1 VERRASARASL
12 VADSHSVASSGPGEV
27 TDERRVTLD
36 LTQLNPD
43 QRDAV
48 EYSGGPLLIVAG
60 AGSGKTR
67 VLTHRVA
74 QLIANGVHPMNILAI
89 TFTNKAAGEMRSR
102 VKSLVGDVA
111 DRMWVSTFHSACVR
125 ILRMTAD
132 KIGYNKNFTIYDSS
146 DSLRLVGQIIRDLNL
161 DPKRFPAKGAQARIS
176 LWKNELVEPA
186 GATDTA
192 FGPYDTKY
200 AEIYTEYQ
208 HRLRRA
214 EAMDFDDLLVNV
226 VLLFRRNPE
235 TLAAFQD
242 RFKHVL
248 VDEYQDTNLAQNEI
262 VLLLGRLHH
271 NVCVVGDTDQSI
283 YAFRGAD
290 YRNILQ
296 FERAFPDVYTVVLAQ
311 NYRSTQVILD
321 AANAVI
327 SNNVERKPKELWTDV
342 GSGDKIVRYYA
353 EDEDEEARF
362 VVSELQRLHRHEA
375 VNWREIAVFYRT
387 NAQSRVIEEFLIDA
401 DIPYRVIGGTKFY
414 DRKEVKDAVAYLRCV
429 LNPADEVSIR
439 RVINVPRRGVGD
451 TSVDKVAAL
460 AAQQSIGLSVALRR
474 AAQAGVGG
482 AALRGINEF
491 ISLIDSL
498 ETEVEHGPAHLLR
511 ELLER
516 SGYLAE
522 LRNEDTHEA
531 EGRIE
536 NLEELIGAAEEFP
549 DANDF
554 LEKVSL
560 VSDTDEIAGDDKV
573 MMMTL
578 HSAKGLEFPT
588 VFIIGMEEGVF
599 PHNRSL
605 LEPAALE
612 EERRLAYVG
621 ITRAER
627 RLFVSHAWS
636 RSLHGS
642 RQYNPPSRF
651 LDEIPLELLDR
662 RGSVDTGADEGRGH
676 LRERSDW
683 ARTPVPDFRGGSSRG
698 TARGSRSVT
707 SAASD
712 ALRPAAREPRTE
724 HAFAIGDDVVHP
736 VFGEGVI
743 INIEGAGEKA
753 EAEVRFVERGTKR
766 LALAWAPLTKR

>member
-1 VERRASARASL
+1 M
-12 VADSHSVASSGPGEV
+12 

-48 EYSGGPLLIVAG
+48 EYLGGPLLIVAG

-74 QLIANGVHPMNILAI
+74 HLIASGVHPMNILAI
-89 TFTNKAAGEMRSR
+89 TFTNKAADEMRAR
-102 VKSLVGDVA
+102 VRSLVGDVA
-111 DRMWVSTFHSACVR
+111 DRMWVSTFHAACVR

-132 KIGYNKNFTIYDSS
+132 KIGYNKNFTIYDSA

-176 LWKNELVEPA
+176 LWKNELVDA
-186 GATDTA
+186 GGANDTA
-192 FGPYDTKY
+192 FGPFDKKY
-200 AEIYTEYQ
+200 AEIYSEYQ
-208 HRLRRA
+208 HRLHRA
-214 EAMDFDDLLVNV
+214 GAMDFDDLLVNV
-226 VLLFRRNPE
+226 VMLLRRNPDV
-235 TLAAFQD
+235 LAAFQD

-262 VLLLGRLHH
+262 VLLLGREHH

-327 SNNVERKPKELWTDV
+327 SNNVERKPKELWTEV

-362 VVSELQRLHRHEA
+362 VVSELKRLHRHEA
-375 VNWREIAVFYRT
+375 VNWREMAVFYRT

-414 DRKEVKDAVAYLRCV
+414 DRKEVKDAIAYLRCV
-429 LNPADEVSIR
+429 ANPADEISIR

-451 TSVDKVAAL
+451 TSLDKVASL
-460 AAQQSIGLSVALRR
+460 AAEQSLGLSVALRR

-482 AALRGINEF
+482 AALRGINDF
-491 ISLIDSL
+491 ITLIDSL
-498 ETEVEHGPAHLLR
+498 VSEVEQGPAHLLR

-522 LRNEDTHEA
+522 LRNEDTIESQ
-531 EGRIE
+531 GRVE

-549 DANDF
+549 DTNDF

-560 VSDTDEIAGDDKV
+560 VSDTDDIAGDDKV

-599 PHNRSL
+599 PHSRSL
-605 LEPAALE
+605 LESAALE

-627 RLFVSHAWS
+627 RLYVSHAWS

-651 LDEIPLELLDR
+651 LDEIPLDLLDR

-676 LRERSDW
+676 LRERTDW
-683 ARTPVPDFRGGSSRG
+683 SRAPVPDFRSSSSRSSSRG
-698 TARGSRSVT
+698 SSRSVT

-712 ALRPAAREPRTE
+712 ALRPPAREPRTE
-724 HAFAIGDDVVHP
+724 HAFSIGDDVVHP

-743 INIEGAGEKA
+743 INLEGSGEKA
-753 EAEVRFVERGTKR
+753 EAEVRFVDRGTKR

>member
-1 VERRASARASL
+1 
-12 VADSHSVASSGPGEV
+12 
-27 TDERRVTLD
+27 
-36 LTQLNPD
+36 
-43 QRDAV
+43 
-48 EYSGGPLLIVAG
+48 
-60 AGSGKTR
+60 
-67 VLTHRVA
+67 
-74 QLIANGVHPMNILAI
+74 M
-89 TFTNKAAGEMRSR
+89 
-102 VKSLVGDVA
+102 
-111 DRMWVSTFHSACVR
+111 
-125 ILRMTAD
+125 
-132 KIGYNKNFTIYDSS
+132 
-146 DSLRLVGQIIRDLNL
+146 
-161 DPKRFPAKGAQARIS
+161 
-176 LWKNELVEPA
+176 
-186 GATDTA
+186 
-192 FGPYDTKY
+192 
-200 AEIYTEYQ
+200 
-208 HRLRRA
+208 
-214 EAMDFDDLLVNV
+214 
-226 VLLFRRNPE
+226 
-235 TLAAFQD
+235 
-242 RFKHVL
+242 
-248 VDEYQDTNLAQNEI
+248 
-262 VLLLGRLHH
+262 
-271 NVCVVGDTDQSI
+271 
-283 YAFRGAD
+283 
-290 YRNILQ
+290 
-296 FERAFPDVYTVVLAQ
+296 VLAQ

-451 TSVDKVAAL
+451 TSLDKVAAL
-460 AAQQSIGLSVALRR
+460 ATEQSIGLSMALRR
-474 AAQAGVGG
+474 AAHAGVGG
-482 AALRGINEF
+482 AALRGINDF

-498 ETEVEHGPAHLLR
+498 EAETEHGPAHLLR

-531 EGRIE
+531 AGRIE

-636 RSLHGS
+636 RNLHGS

-683 ARTPVPDFRGGSSRG
+683 SRTPVPDFRGGSSR
-698 TARGSRSVT
+698 ASSRGSRSVT

-724 HAFAIGDDVVHP
+724 HAFSIGDDVVHP

-743 INIEGAGEKA
+743 INIEGTGEKA

>member
-1 VERRASARASL
+1 M
-12 VADSHSVASSGPGEV
+12 
-27 TDERRVTLD
+27 TDDRRVTLD

-48 EYSGGPLLIVAG
+48 EYVGGPLLIVAG

-74 QLIANGVHPMNILAI
+74 HLIASGVHPMNILAI
-89 TFTNKAAGEMRSR
+89 TFTNKAADEMRAR
-102 VKSLVGDVA
+102 VKSLVGEVA
-111 DRMWVSTFHSACVR
+111 DRMWVSTFHAACVR

-132 KIGYNKNFTIYDSS
+132 KIGYTKNFTIYDSS
-146 DSLRLVGQIIRDLNL
+146 DSQRLIGQIIRDLNL

-176 LWKNELVEPA
+176 LWKNELVDA
-186 GATDTA
+186 GGANDTA
-192 FGPYDTKY
+192 FGPFDKKY
-200 AEIYTEYQ
+200 AEIYSEYQ
-208 HRLRRA
+208 HRLHRA
-214 EAMDFDDLLVNV
+214 GAMDFDDLLVNV
-226 VLLFRRNPE
+226 VMLFRRNPDA
-235 TLAAFQD
+235 LAAFQD

-262 VLLLGRLHH
+262 VLLLGREHH

-327 SNNVERKPKELWTDV
+327 SNNVERKPKELWTEV

-362 VVSELQRLHRHEA
+362 VIAELKRLHRHEA
-375 VNWREIAVFYRT
+375 VNWRETAVFYRT

-414 DRKEVKDAVAYLRCV
+414 DRKEVKDAIAYLRCV
-429 LNPADEVSIR
+429 ANPADEISIR

-451 TSVDKVAAL
+451 TSLDKVAAL
-460 AAQQSIGLSVALRR
+460 AAQQSLGLSVALRR

-482 AALRGINEF
+482 AALRGINDF
-491 ISLIDSL
+491 ITLIDSL
-498 ETEVEHGPAHLLR
+498 AGEVEQGPAHLLR

-522 LRNEDTHEA
+522 LRNEDTIESQ
-531 EGRIE
+531 GRVE

-549 DANDF
+549 DTNDF

-560 VSDTDEIAGDDKV
+560 VSDTDDIAGDDKV

-578 HSAKGLEFPT
+578 HSAKGLEFPN

-599 PHNRSL
+599 PHSRSL
-605 LEPAALE
+605 LESAALE

-627 RLFVSHAWS
+627 RLYVSHAWS

-651 LDEIPLELLDR
+651 LDEIPLDLLDR

-676 LRERSDW
+676 LRERTDW
-683 ARTPVPDFRGGSSRG
+683 SRTPVPDFRGGSSRG
-698 TARGSRSVT
+698 TSRGGSRSVT

-712 ALRPAAREPRTE
+712 ALRPPAREPRTE
-724 HAFAIGDDVVHP
+724 HTFSIGDDVVHP

-743 INIEGAGEKA
+743 INVEGTGEKA
-753 EAEVRFVERGTKR
+753 EAEVRFVDRGTKR

>member
-1 VERRASARASL
+1 
-12 VADSHSVASSGPGEV
+12 V
-27 TDERRVTLD
+27 TDDRRVTLD

-48 EYSGGPLLIVAG
+48 EYVGGPLLIVAG

-74 QLIANGVHPMNILAI
+74 HLIASGVHPMNILAI
-89 TFTNKAAGEMRSR
+89 TFTNKAADEMRAR
-102 VKSLVGDVA
+102 VKSLVGEVA
-111 DRMWVSTFHSACVR
+111 DRMWVSTFHAACVR

-132 KIGYNKNFTIYDSS
+132 KIGYTKNFTIYDSS
-146 DSLRLVGQIIRDLNL
+146 DSQRLIGQIIRDLNL

-176 LWKNELVEPA
+176 LWKNELVDA
-186 GATDTA
+186 GGANDTA
-192 FGPYDTKY
+192 FGPFDKKY
-200 AEIYTEYQ
+200 AEIYSEYQ
-208 HRLRRA
+208 HRLHRA
-214 EAMDFDDLLVNV
+214 GAMDFDDLLVNV
-226 VLLFRRNPE
+226 VMLFRRNPDA
-235 TLAAFQD
+235 LAAFQD

-262 VLLLGRLHH
+262 VLLLGREHH

-327 SNNVERKPKELWTDV
+327 SNNVERKPKELWTEV

-362 VVSELQRLHRHEA
+362 VIAELKRLHRHEA
-375 VNWREIAVFYRT
+375 VNWRETAVFYRT

-414 DRKEVKDAVAYLRCV
+414 DRKEVKDAIAYLRCV
-429 LNPADEVSIR
+429 ANPADEISIR

-451 TSVDKVAAL
+451 TSLDKVAAL
-460 AAQQSIGLSVALRR
+460 AAQQSLGLSVALRR

-482 AALRGINEF
+482 AALRGINDF
-491 ISLIDSL
+491 ITLVDSL
-498 ETEVEHGPAHLLR
+498 AGEVEQGPAHLLR

-522 LRNEDTHEA
+522 LRNEDTIESQ
-531 EGRIE
+531 GRVE

-549 DANDF
+549 DTNDF

-560 VSDTDEIAGDDKV
+560 VSDTDDIAGDDKV

-578 HSAKGLEFPT
+578 HSAKGLEFPN

-599 PHNRSL
+599 PHSRSL
-605 LEPAALE
+605 LESAALE

-627 RLFVSHAWS
+627 RLYVSHAWS

-651 LDEIPLELLDR
+651 LDEIPLDLLDR

-676 LRERSDW
+676 LRERTDW
-683 ARTPVPDFRGGSSRG
+683 SRTPVPDFRGGSSRG
-698 TARGSRSVT
+698 TSRAGSRSVT

-712 ALRPAAREPRTE
+712 ALRPPAREPRTE
-724 HAFAIGDDVVHP
+724 HTFSIGDDVVHP

-743 INIEGAGEKA
+743 INVEGTGEKA
-753 EAEVRFVERGTKR
+753 EAEVRFVDRGTKR

>member
-1 VERRASARASL
+1 
-12 VADSHSVASSGPGEV
+12 V
-27 TDERRVTLD
+27 TDDRRVTLD

-48 EYSGGPLLIVAG
+48 EYVGGPLLIVAG

-74 QLIANGVHPMNILAI
+74 HLIASGVHPMNILAI
-89 TFTNKAAGEMRSR
+89 TFTNKAADEMRAR
-102 VKSLVGDVA
+102 VKSLVGEVA
-111 DRMWVSTFHSACVR
+111 DRMWVSTFHAACVR

-132 KIGYNKNFTIYDSS
+132 KIGYTKNFTIYDSS
-146 DSLRLVGQIIRDLNL
+146 DSQRLIGQIIRDLNL

-176 LWKNELVEPA
+176 LWKNELVDA
-186 GATDTA
+186 GGANDTA
-192 FGPYDTKY
+192 FGPFDKKY
-200 AEIYTEYQ
+200 AEIYSEYQ
-208 HRLRRA
+208 HRLHRA
-214 EAMDFDDLLVNV
+214 GAMDFDDLLVNV
-226 VLLFRRNPE
+226 VMLFRRNPDA
-235 TLAAFQD
+235 LAAFQD

-262 VLLLGRLHH
+262 VLLLGREHH

-327 SNNVERKPKELWTDV
+327 SNNVERKPKELWTEV

-362 VVSELQRLHRHEA
+362 VIAELKRLHRHEA
-375 VNWREIAVFYRT
+375 VNWRETAVFYRT

-414 DRKEVKDAVAYLRCV
+414 DRKEVKDAIAYLRCV
-429 LNPADEVSIR
+429 ANPADEISIR

-451 TSVDKVAAL
+451 TSLDKVAAL
-460 AAQQSIGLSVALRR
+460 AAQQSLGLSVALRR

-482 AALRGINEF
+482 AALRGINDF
-491 ISLIDSL
+491 ITLIDSL
-498 ETEVEHGPAHLLR
+498 AGEVEQGPAHLLR

-522 LRNEDTHEA
+522 LRNEDTIESQ
-531 EGRIE
+531 GRVE

-549 DANDF
+549 DTNDF

-560 VSDTDEIAGDDKV
+560 VSDTDDIAGDDKV

-578 HSAKGLEFPT
+578 HSAKGLEFPN

-599 PHNRSL
+599 PHSRSL
-605 LEPAALE
+605 LESAALE

-627 RLFVSHAWS
+627 RLYVSHAWS

-651 LDEIPLELLDR
+651 LDEIPLDLLDR

-676 LRERSDW
+676 LRERTDW
-683 ARTPVPDFRGGSSRG
+683 SRTPVPDFRGGSSRG
-698 TARGSRSVT
+698 TSRGGSRSVT

-712 ALRPAAREPRTE
+712 ALRPPAREPRTE
-724 HAFAIGDDVVHP
+724 HTFSIGDDVVHP

-743 INIEGAGEKA
+743 INVEGTGEKA
-753 EAEVRFVERGTKR
+753 EAEVRFVDRGTKR

>member
-1 VERRASARASL
+1 MTSDHR
-12 VADSHSVASSGPGEV
+12 VA
-27 TDERRVTLD
+27 LD

-48 EYSGGPLLIVAG
+48 EYGEGPLLIIAG

-74 QLIANGVHPMNILAI
+74 HLIASGVHPMNILAI
-89 TFTNKAAGEMRSR
+89 TFTNKASQEMKAR
-102 VKSLVGDVA
+102 VKTLVGDVA
-111 DRMWVSTFHSACVR
+111 DKMWVSTFHAACVR
-125 ILRMTAD
+125 ILRATAD
-132 KIGYNKNFTIYDSS
+132 RLGYPKNFTIYDSA

-161 DPKRFPAKGAQARIS
+161 DPKRFPSKGAQARIS
-176 LWKNELVEPA
+176 LWKNELVDPLGAA
-186 GATDTA
+186 GDA
-192 FGPYDTKY
+192 FGPFETKY
-200 AEIYTEYQ
+200 AEIYAEYQ
-208 HRLRRA
+208 HRLMRA
-214 EAMDFDDLLVNV
+214 GAMDFDDLLVNV
-226 VLLFRRNPE
+226 VRLFRDHPE
-235 TLAAFQD
+235 VLAAYRD

-262 VLLLGRLHH
+262 VLLLGREHH

-327 SNNVERKPKELWTDV
+327 SNNVERKPKELWTQV
-342 GSGDKIVRYYA
+342 GVGDKIVRYYA

-362 VVSELQRLHRHEA
+362 VISELKRLHRHEA
-375 VNWREIAVFYRT
+375 VNWREIAIFYRT
-387 NAQSRVIEEFLIDA
+387 NAMSRVIEEFLIDG
-401 DIPYRVIGGTKFY
+401 DIPYRVIDGTKFY
-414 DRKEVKDAVAYLRCV
+414 DRKEVKDAIAYLRCV
-429 LNPADEVSIR
+429 MNPADEMSVR
-439 RVINVPRRGVGD
+439 RAINVPKRGVGD
-451 TSVDKVAAL
+451 TSLEKVSTL
-460 AAQQSIGLSVALRR
+460 AKEQGLALSVALRR
-474 AAQAGVGG
+474 AASAGVGG

-491 ISLIDSL
+491 LTMIDSL
-498 ETEVEHGPAHLLR
+498 EGDVVHGPSHLLR

-531 EGRIE
+531 QGRIE

-560 VSDTDEIAGDDKV
+560 VSDTDDIAGDDKV

-588 VFIIGMEEGVF
+588 VFIVGWEEGVF
-599 PHNRSL
+599 PHSRAL
-605 LEPAALE
+605 LDPTQLE

-627 RLFVSHAWS
+627 RLYLTHAWS
-636 RSLHGS
+636 RGLHGS

-651 LDEIPLELLDR
+651 LDEIPVDLLDR
-662 RGSVDTGADEGRGH
+662 KGSVDTGADEGRGH
-676 LRERSDW
+676 LREQTDW
-683 ARTPVPDFRGGSSRG
+683 SRTPVPDFRRRG
-698 TARGSRSVT
+698 RSVT
-707 SAASD
+707 SSAGE
-712 ALRPAAREPRTE
+712 ALRPPSREPNVS
-724 HAFAIGDDVVHP
+724 HNFSIGDDVVHP

-743 INIEGAGEKA
+743 IDLEGIGEKA
-753 EAEVRFVERGTKR
+753 EATVRFVDKGTKV

>member
-1 VERRASARASL
+1 
-12 VADSHSVASSGPGEV
+12 V
-27 TDERRVTLD
+27 TDGSRVTLD

-43 QRDAV
+43 QRDAAEHV
-48 EYSGGPLLIVAG
+48 SGPLLIVAG

-74 QLIANGVHPMNILAI
+74 HLIATGVHPMNILAI
-89 TFTNKAAGEMRSR
+89 TFTNKAAEEMRSR
-102 VKSLVGDVA
+102 VRTLVGEVA
-111 DRMWVSTFHSACVR
+111 DKMWVSTFHSACVR
-125 ILRMTAD
+125 ILRATAD
-132 KIGYNKNFTIYDSS
+132 RLGYPKSFTIYDSA
-146 DSLRLVGQIIRDLNL
+146 DSQRLVSQIIRDMNL

-176 LWKNELVEPA
+176 LWKNELVNPA
-186 GATDTA
+186 GAAESA
-192 FGPYDTKY
+192 FGPFETKY
-200 AEIYTEYQ
+200 AEIYNEYQ
-208 HRLRRA
+208 HRLMKSG
-214 EAMDFDDLLVNV
+214 AMDFDDLLVNV
-226 VLLFRRNPE
+226 VRLFRE
-235 TLAAFQD
+235 HSDVLSAYQD

-262 VLLLGRLHH
+262 VLLLGRDHH

-327 SNNVERKPKELWTDV
+327 SNNVERKPKELWTQV

-362 VVSELQRLHRHEA
+362 VVSELKRLHRHEA
-375 VNWREIAVFYRT
+375 INWREMALFYRT
-387 NAQSRVIEEFLIDA
+387 NALSRILEEFLIDG

-414 DRKEVKDAVAYLRCV
+414 DRKEVKDAIAYLRCV
-429 LNPADEVSIR
+429 MNPADEVSIR
-439 RVINVPRRGVGD
+439 RVVNTPRRGVGD
-451 TSVDKVAAL
+451 TSLDKLATL
-460 AAQQSIGLSVALRR
+460 AAQQGIGLSVALRR
-474 AAQAGVGG
+474 ASSAGVGG

-491 ISLIDSL
+491 VTLIDSL
-498 ETEVEHGPAHLLR
+498 EADRDHGPAHLLR

-516 SGYLAE
+516 SGYLTE

-531 EGRIE
+531 QGRIE

-549 DANDF
+549 DTNDF

-560 VSDTDEIAGDDKV
+560 VSDTDDIAGDDKV

-588 VFIIGMEEGVF
+588 VFIIGLEEGIF
-599 PHNRSL
+599 PHSRTL
-605 LEPAALE
+605 LDGTQLE

-621 ITRAER
+621 ITRAEQ
-627 RLFVSHAWS
+627 RLYLSHAWS

-651 LDEIPLELLDR
+651 LDEIPGELFER
-662 RGSVDTGADEGRGH
+662 KGSVDTGADEGRGQM
-676 LRERSDW
+676 RGDW
-683 ARTPVPDFRGGSSRG
+683 KQTPVPDFRRRGGD
-698 TARGSRSVT
+698 VT
-707 SAASD
+707 SRASE
-712 ALRPAAREPRTE
+712 ALRPVAREPKVT
-724 HAFAIGDDVVHP
+724 HNFSIGDDVVHP

-743 INIEGAGEKA
+743 IDLIGTGEKA
-753 EAEVRFVERGTKR
+753 EATVRFVDRGTKV

>member
-1 VERRASARASL
+1 M
-12 VADSHSVASSGPGEV
+12 
-27 TDERRVTLD
+27 TDDRRVTLD

-48 EYSGGPLLIVAG
+48 EYAAGPLLIVAG

-74 QLIANGVHPMNILAI
+74 HLIATGVHPMNIIAI
-89 TFTNKAAGEMRSR
+89 TFTNKAAEEMRAR
-102 VKSLVGDVA
+102 VQALVGDIA
-111 DRMWVSTFHSACVR
+111 SKMWVSTFHAACVR
-125 ILRMTAD
+125 ILRATAD
-132 KIGYNKNFTIYDSS
+132 RLGYPKSFTIYDSA
-146 DSLRLVGQIIRDLNL
+146 DSQRLVSQIIRDLNL

-176 LWKNELVEPA
+176 LWKNELVNPS

-192 FGPYDTKY
+192 FGPFETKY
-200 AEIYTEYQ
+200 AELYTEYQ
-208 HRLRRA
+208 HRLMKA
-214 EAMDFDDLLVNV
+214 GAMDFDDLLVNV
-226 VLLFRRNPE
+226 VKLFRE
-235 TLAAFQD
+235 HADVLAAYQE

-262 VLLLGRLHH
+262 VLLLGREHH

-327 SNNVERKPKELWTDV
+327 SNNVERKPKELWTEV

-353 EDEDEEARF
+353 EDEAEEARF
-362 VVSELQRLHRHEA
+362 VVSELKRLRRHEA
-375 VNWREIAVFYRT
+375 VNWRETAIFYRT
-387 NAQSRVIEEFLIDA
+387 NAQSRVLEEFLIDG

-429 LNPADEVSIR
+429 MNPADEVSIR
-439 RVINVPRRGVGD
+439 RVINTPRRGVGD
-451 TSVDKVAAL
+451 TSLDKVAAL

-474 AAQAGVGG
+474 AASAGVGG

-491 ISLIDSL
+491 VTLVDSL
-498 ETEVEHGPAHLLR
+498 EADREHGPAHLLR

-560 VSDTDEIAGDDKV
+560 VSDTDDIAGDDKV
-573 MMMTL
+573 VMMTL
-578 HSAKGLEFPT
+578 HSAKGLEFPS
-588 VFIIGMEEGVF
+588 VFIIGLEEGIF
-599 PHNRSL
+599 PHSRTL
-605 LEPAALE
+605 LDSTQLE

-627 RLFVSHAWS
+627 RLYLSHAWS
-636 RSLHGS
+636 RNLHGS

-651 LDEIPLELLDR
+651 LDEIPGELLDR
-662 RGSVDTGADEGRGH
+662 KGSVDTGADEGRGQ
-676 LRERSDW
+676 LRGDW
-683 ARTPVPDFRGGSSRG
+683 QQTPVPDFRRKSGG
-698 TARGSRSVT
+698 VT
-707 SAASD
+707 SRASE
-712 ALRPAAREPRTE
+712 ALRPVVREPKVS
-724 HAFAIGDDVVHP
+724 HNFAIGDDVVHP

-743 INIEGAGEKA
+743 IDLVGAGEKA
-753 EAEVRFVERGTKR
+753 EATVRFVDRGTKV
-766 LALAWAPLTKR
+766 LALAWAPLAKR

>member
-1 VERRASARASL
+1 M
-12 VADSHSVASSGPGEV
+12 
-27 TDERRVTLD
+27 TDDRRVTLD

-48 EYSGGPLLIVAG
+48 EYLGGPLLIVAG

-74 QLIANGVHPMNILAI
+74 HLIASGVHPMNILAI
-89 TFTNKAAGEMRSR
+89 TFTNKAADEMRAR
-102 VKSLVGDVA
+102 VKSLVGEVA
-111 DRMWVSTFHSACVR
+111 DRMWVSTFHAACVR

-132 KIGYNKNFTIYDSS
+132 KIGYTKNFTIYDSS
-146 DSLRLVGQIIRDLNL
+146 DSQRLIGQIIRDLNL

-176 LWKNELVEPA
+176 LWKNELVDA
-186 GATDTA
+186 GGANDTA
-192 FGPYDTKY
+192 FGPFDKKY
-200 AEIYTEYQ
+200 AEIYSEYQ
-208 HRLRRA
+208 HRLHRA
-214 EAMDFDDLLVNV
+214 GAMDFDDLLVNV
-226 VLLFRRNPE
+226 VMLFRRNPDA
-235 TLAAFQD
+235 LAAFQD

-262 VLLLGRLHH
+262 VLLLGREHH

-327 SNNVERKPKELWTDV
+327 SNNVERKPKELWTEV

-362 VVSELQRLHRHEA
+362 VIAELKRLHRHEA
-375 VNWREIAVFYRT
+375 VNWRETAVFYRT

-414 DRKEVKDAVAYLRCV
+414 DRKEVKDAIAYLRCV
-429 LNPADEVSIR
+429 ANPADEISIR

-451 TSVDKVAAL
+451 TSLDKVAAL
-460 AAQQSIGLSVALRR
+460 AAQQSLGLSVALRR

-482 AALRGINEF
+482 AALRGINDF
-491 ISLIDSL
+491 ITLIDSL
-498 ETEVEHGPAHLLR
+498 AGEVEQGPAHLLR

-522 LRNEDTHEA
+522 LRNEDTIESQ
-531 EGRIE
+531 GRVE

-549 DANDF
+549 DTNDF

-560 VSDTDEIAGDDKV
+560 VSDTDDIAGDDKV

-578 HSAKGLEFPT
+578 HSAKGLEFPN

-599 PHNRSL
+599 PHSRSL
-605 LEPAALE
+605 LESAALE

-627 RLFVSHAWS
+627 RLYVSHAWS

-651 LDEIPLELLDR
+651 LDEIPLDLLDR

-676 LRERSDW
+676 LRERTDW
-683 ARTPVPDFRGGSSRG
+683 SRTPVPDFRGGSSRG
-698 TARGSRSVT
+698 TSRGGSRSVT

-712 ALRPAAREPRTE
+712 ALRPPAREPRTE
-724 HAFAIGDDVVHP
+724 HTFSIGDDVVHP

-743 INIEGAGEKA
+743 INVEGTGEKA
-753 EAEVRFVERGTKR
+753 EAEVRFVDRGTKR

>member
-1 VERRASARASL
+1 M
-12 VADSHSVASSGPGEV
+12 
-27 TDERRVTLD
+27 TDDRRVTLD

-48 EYSGGPLLIVAG
+48 EYAAGPLLIVAG

-74 QLIANGVHPMNILAI
+74 HLIASGVHPMNIIAI
-89 TFTNKAAGEMRSR
+89 TFTNKAAEEMRGR
-102 VKSLVGDVA
+102 VRALVGDVA
-111 DRMWVSTFHSACVR
+111 NKMWVSTFHAACVR
-125 ILRMTAD
+125 ILRATAD
-132 KIGYNKNFTIYDSS
+132 RLGYPKSFTIYDSA
-146 DSLRLVGQIIRDLNL
+146 DSQRLVSQIIRDLNL

-176 LWKNELVEPA
+176 LWKNELVNPS
-186 GATDTA
+186 GAADTA
-192 FGPYDTKY
+192 FGPFETKY

-208 HRLRRA
+208 HRLMKA
-214 EAMDFDDLLVNV
+214 GAMDFDDLLVNV
-226 VLLFRRNPE
+226 VKLFRE
-235 TLAAFQD
+235 HADVLAAYQE

-262 VLLLGRLHH
+262 VLLLGREHH

-327 SNNVERKPKELWTDV
+327 SNNVERKPKELWTEV

-362 VVSELQRLHRHEA
+362 VVSELKRLHRHEA
-375 VNWREIAVFYRT
+375 VNWREMAIFYRT
-387 NAQSRVIEEFLIDA
+387 NAQSRVLEEFLIDG

-429 LNPADEVSIR
+429 MNPADEVSIR
-439 RVINVPRRGVGD
+439 RVINTPRRGVGD
-451 TSVDKVAAL
+451 TSLDKVAAL

-474 AAQAGVGG
+474 AASAGVGG

-491 ISLIDSL
+491 VTLVDSL
-498 ETEVEHGPAHLLR
+498 EADGEHGPAHLLR
-511 ELLER
+511 EVLER
-516 SGYLAE
+516 SGYLVE

-560 VSDTDEIAGDDKV
+560 VSDTDDIAGDDKV

-578 HSAKGLEFPT
+578 HSAKGLEFPS
-588 VFIIGMEEGVF
+588 VFIIGLEEGIF
-599 PHNRSL
+599 PHSRTL
-605 LEPAALE
+605 LDSTQLE

-627 RLFVSHAWS
+627 RLYLSHAWS
-636 RSLHGS
+636 RNLHGS

-651 LDEIPLELLDR
+651 LDEIPGELLDR
-662 RGSVDTGADEGRGH
+662 KGSVDTGADEGRGQ
-676 LRERSDW
+676 LRGDW
-683 ARTPVPDFRGGSSRG
+683 QQTPVPDFRRKGGG
-698 TARGSRSVT
+698 VT
-707 SAASD
+707 SRASE
-712 ALRPAAREPRTE
+712 AVRPVVREPKVS
-724 HAFAIGDDVVHP
+724 HNFAIGDDVVHP

-743 INIEGAGEKA
+743 IDLVGAGEKA
-753 EAEVRFVERGTKR
+753 EATVRFVDRGTKV

>member
-1 VERRASARASL
+1 M
-12 VADSHSVASSGPGEV
+12 
-27 TDERRVTLD
+27 TDDRRVTLD

-48 EYSGGPLLIVAG
+48 EYGGGPLLIIAG

-74 QLIANGVHPMNILAI
+74 HLIASGVHPMNILAI
-89 TFTNKAAGEMRSR
+89 TFTNKASQEMRAR
-102 VKSLVGDVA
+102 VKTLVGDVA
-111 DRMWVSTFHSACVR
+111 DKMWVSTFHAACVR
-125 ILRMTAD
+125 ILRATAD
-132 KIGYNKNFTIYDSS
+132 RLGYPKSFTIYDSA

-161 DPKRFPAKGAQARIS
+161 DPKRFPSKGAQARIS
-176 LWKNELVEPA
+176 LWKNELVNPA
-186 GATDTA
+186 GAAEAA
-192 FGPYDTKY
+192 FGPFETKY
-200 AEIYTEYQ
+200 AEIYEEYQ
-208 HRLRRA
+208 HRLLRA
-214 EAMDFDDLLVNV
+214 GAMDFDDLLVNV
-226 VLLFRRNPE
+226 VHLFRNHADVLSAYQE
-235 TLAAFQD
+235 

-262 VLLLGRLHH
+262 VLLLGREHH

-327 SNNVERKPKELWTDV
+327 SNNVERKPKELWTEV
-342 GSGDKIVRYYA
+342 GTGDKIVRYYA

-362 VVSELQRLHRHEA
+362 VISELKRLHRHEA

-387 NAQSRVIEEFLIDA
+387 NAMSRVIEEFLIDG
-401 DIPYRVIGGTKFY
+401 DVPYRVIGGTKFY
-414 DRKEVKDAVAYLRCV
+414 DRKEVKDAIAYLRCV
-429 LNPADEVSIR
+429 MNPADEMSIR
-439 RVINVPRRGVGD
+439 RAINVPKRGVGD
-451 TSVDKVAAL
+451 TSLDKVSAL
-460 AAQQSIGLSVALRR
+460 AKEQSLALSVALRR
-474 AAQAGVGG
+474 AGAAGVGG
-482 AALRGINEF
+482 AALRGINDF
-491 ISLIDSL
+491 LSLIDAL
-498 ETEVEHGPAHLLR
+498 ESEVDHGPAHLLR

-516 SGYLAE
+516 SGYLTE

-531 EGRIE
+531 QGRIE

-560 VSDTDEIAGDDKV
+560 VSDTDDIAGDDKV

-588 VFIIGMEEGVF
+588 VFIVGWEEGVF
-599 PHNRSL
+599 PHSRTL
-605 LEPAALE
+605 LDPTQLE

-627 RLFVSHAWS
+627 RLYLTHAWC

-662 RGSVDTGADEGRGH
+662 KGSVDTGADEGRGH
-676 LRERSDW
+676 LREQSDW
-683 ARTPVPDFRGGSSRG
+683 SRTPVPDFRGRG
-698 TARGSRSVT
+698 RSVT
-707 SAASD
+707 SVASE
-712 ALRPAAREPRTE
+712 ALRPPVREPKVT
-724 HAFAIGDDVVHP
+724 HQFSIGDDVVHP

-743 INIEGAGEKA
+743 IDLDGAGEKA
-753 EAEVRFVERGTKR
+753 EATVRFADRGTKV

>member
-1 VERRASARASL
+1 M
-12 VADSHSVASSGPGEV
+12 
-27 TDERRVTLD
+27 TDDRRVTLD

-48 EYSGGPLLIVAG
+48 EYVGGPLLIVAG

-74 QLIANGVHPMNILAI
+74 HLIASGVHPMNILAI
-89 TFTNKAAGEMRSR
+89 TFTNKAADEMRAR
-102 VKSLVGDVA
+102 VKSLVGEVA
-111 DRMWVSTFHSACVR
+111 DRMWVSTFHAACVR

-132 KIGYNKNFTIYDSS
+132 KIGYTKNFTIYDSS
-146 DSLRLVGQIIRDLNL
+146 DSQRLIGQIIRDLNL

-176 LWKNELVEPA
+176 LWKNELVDA
-186 GATDTA
+186 GGANDTA
-192 FGPYDTKY
+192 FGPFDKKY
-200 AEIYTEYQ
+200 AEIYSEYQ
-208 HRLRRA
+208 HRLHRA
-214 EAMDFDDLLVNV
+214 GAMDFDDLLVNV
-226 VLLFRRNPE
+226 VMLFRRNPDA
-235 TLAAFQD
+235 LAAFQD

-262 VLLLGRLHH
+262 VLLLGREHH

-327 SNNVERKPKELWTDV
+327 SNNVERKPKELWTEV

-362 VVSELQRLHRHEA
+362 VIAELKRLHRHEA
-375 VNWREIAVFYRT
+375 VNWRETAVFYRT

-414 DRKEVKDAVAYLRCV
+414 DRKEVKDAIAYLRCV
-429 LNPADEVSIR
+429 ANPADEISIR

-451 TSVDKVAAL
+451 TSLDKVAAL
-460 AAQQSIGLSVALRR
+460 AAQQSLGLSVALRR

-482 AALRGINEF
+482 AALRGINDF
-491 ISLIDSL
+491 ITLIDSL
-498 ETEVEHGPAHLLR
+498 AGEVEQGPAHLLR

-522 LRNEDTHEA
+522 LRNEDTIESQ
-531 EGRIE
+531 GRVE

-549 DANDF
+549 DTNDF

-560 VSDTDEIAGDDKV
+560 VSDTDDIAGDDKV

-578 HSAKGLEFPT
+578 HSAKGLEFPN

-599 PHNRSL
+599 PHSRSL
-605 LEPAALE
+605 LESAALE

-627 RLFVSHAWS
+627 RLYVSHAWS

-676 LRERSDW
+676 LRERTDW
-683 ARTPVPDFRGGSSRG
+683 SRTPVPDFRGGSSRG
-698 TARGSRSVT
+698 TSRAGSRSVT

-712 ALRPAAREPRTE
+712 ALRPPAREPRTE
-724 HAFAIGDDVVHP
+724 HTFSIGDDVVHP

-743 INIEGAGEKA
+743 INVEGTGEKA
-753 EAEVRFVERGTKR
+753 EAEVRFVDRGTKR

>member
-1 VERRASARASL
+1 M
-12 VADSHSVASSGPGEV
+12 
-27 TDERRVTLD
+27 TDDRRVALD

-48 EYSGGPLLIVAG
+48 EYTGGPLLIVAG

-74 QLIANGVHPMNILAI
+74 HLIASGVHPMNILAI
-89 TFTNKAAGEMRSR
+89 TFTNKAADEMRAR
-102 VKSLVGDVA
+102 VRSLVGEVA
-111 DRMWVSTFHSACVR
+111 DRMWVSTFHAACVR

-132 KIGYNKNFTIYDSS
+132 KIGYTKSFTIYDSA
-146 DSLRLVGQIIRDLNL
+146 DSLRLIGQIIRDLNL

-176 LWKNELVEPA
+176 LWKNEIVDA
-186 GATDTA
+186 GGANDSA
-192 FGPYDTKY
+192 FGPVDKKY

-208 HRLRRA
+208 HRLNRSG
-214 EAMDFDDLLVNV
+214 AMDFDDLLVNV
-226 VLLFRRNPE
+226 VILLRRNPDV
-235 TLAAFQD
+235 LAAFQD

-262 VLLLGRLHH
+262 VLLLGREHH

-327 SNNVERKPKELWTDV
+327 SHNIERKPKELWTEV

-362 VVSELQRLHRHEA
+362 VVSELKRLHRHEA
-375 VNWREIAVFYRT
+375 VNWREMAVFYRT

-414 DRKEVKDAVAYLRCV
+414 DRKEVKDAIAYLRCV
-429 LNPADEVSIR
+429 ANPADEVSIR

-451 TSVDKVAAL
+451 TSLDKVAAL
-460 AAQQSIGLSVALRR
+460 AAQQSLGLSVALRR

-482 AALRGINEF
+482 AALRGINDF

-498 ETEVEHGPAHLLR
+498 VGEIEQGPAHLLR

-516 SGYLAE
+516 SGYLTE
-522 LRNEDTHEA
+522 LRNEDTIEA

-549 DANDF
+549 DTNDF

-560 VSDTDEIAGDDKV
+560 VSDTDDIAGDDKV

-599 PHNRSL
+599 PHSRSL
-605 LEPAALE
+605 LESAALE

-627 RLFVSHAWS
+627 RLYLSHAWS

-651 LDEIPLELLDR
+651 LDEIPLDLLDR

-676 LRERSDW
+676 VRERTDW
-683 ARTPVPDFRGGSSRG
+683 LRTPVPDFRGGTSRSGSRG
-698 TARGSRSVT
+698 GSRSVT

-712 ALRPAAREPRTE
+712 ALRPPSREPRSE
-724 HAFAIGDDVVHP
+724 HSFSIGDDVVHP

-743 INIEGAGEKA
+743 INLEGVGEKA

>member
-1 VERRASARASL
+1 M
-12 VADSHSVASSGPGEV
+12 
-27 TDERRVTLD
+27 TDDRRVTLD

-48 EYSGGPLLIVAG
+48 EYNGGPLLIVAG

-74 QLIANGVHPMNILAI
+74 HLIATGVHPMNILAI
-89 TFTNKAAGEMRSR
+89 TFTNKAAEEMRAR
-102 VKSLVGDVA
+102 VRSLVGEVA
-111 DRMWVSTFHSACVR
+111 NKMWVSTFHAACVR
-125 ILRMTAD
+125 ILRATAD
-132 KIGYNKNFTIYDSS
+132 RLGYPKSFTIYDSA
-146 DSLRLVGQIIRDLNL
+146 DSQRLVGQIIRDLNL
-161 DPKRFPAKGAQARIS
+161 DPKRFPARGAQARIS
-176 LWKNELVEPA
+176 LWKNELVNPA
-186 GATDTA
+186 GATDSA
-192 FGPYDTKY
+192 FGPFETKY
-200 AEIYTEYQ
+200 AEIYNEYQ
-208 HRLRRA
+208 HRLMKA
-214 EAMDFDDLLVNV
+214 GAMDFDDLLVNV
-226 VLLFRRNPE
+226 VRLFRE
-235 TLAAFQD
+235 HADVLAGYQE

-248 VDEYQDTNLAQNEI
+248 VDEFQDTNLAQNEI
-262 VLLLGRLHH
+262 VLLLGREHH

-327 SNNVERKPKELWTDV
+327 SNNVERKPKELWTEV

-362 VVSELQRLHRHEA
+362 VVAELKRLHRHEA
-375 VNWREIAVFYRT
+375 INWREMAIFYRT
-387 NAQSRVIEEFLIDA
+387 NAQSRVVEEFLIDG

-414 DRKEVKDAVAYLRCV
+414 DRKEVKDAIAYLRCV
-429 LNPADEVSIR
+429 MNPADEVSIR
-439 RVINVPRRGVGD
+439 RIINVPRRGVGD
-451 TSVDKVAAL
+451 TSLDKVSAL
-460 AAQQSIGLSVALRR
+460 AAEQNIGLAVALRR
-474 AAQAGVGG
+474 AASAGVGG

-491 ISLIDSL
+491 ITLIDAL
-498 ETEVEHGPAHLLR
+498 EADRDHGPAHLLR
-511 ELLER
+511 ELLQR
-516 SGYLAE
+516 SGYLTE

-531 EGRIE
+531 QGRIE
-536 NLEELIGAAEEFP
+536 NLDELVGAAEEFP

-560 VSDTDEIAGDDKV
+560 VSDTDDIAGDDKV

-588 VFIIGMEEGVF
+588 VFIIGLEEGIF
-599 PHNRSL
+599 PHSRTL
-605 LEPAALE
+605 LDSTQLE

-621 ITRAER
+621 ITRAEQ
-627 RLFVSHAWS
+627 RLYLSHAWS

-651 LDEIPLELLDR
+651 LDEIPAELLDR
-662 RGSVDTGADEGRGH
+662 KGSVDTGADEGRGQM
-676 LRERSDW
+676 RGDW
-683 ARTPVPDFRGGSSRG
+683 KQTPVPDFRRKSGGMTSR
-698 TARGSRSVT
+698 
-707 SAASD
+707 ASE
-712 ALRPAAREPRTE
+712 ALRPVAREPKLS
-724 HAFAIGDDVVHP
+724 HNFAIGDDVVHP

-743 INIEGAGEKA
+743 IDLDGVGEKA
-753 EAEVRFVERGTKR
+753 EATVRFVDRGTKV

>member
-1 VERRASARASL
+1 
-12 VADSHSVASSGPGEV
+12 V
-27 TDERRVTLD
+27 TDDRRVTLD

-48 EYSGGPLLIVAG
+48 EYAAGPLLIVAG

-74 QLIANGVHPMNILAI
+74 HLIATGVHPMNIIAI
-89 TFTNKAAGEMRSR
+89 TFTNKAAEEMRAR
-102 VKSLVGDVA
+102 VQALVGDIA
-111 DRMWVSTFHSACVR
+111 SKMWVSTFHAACVR
-125 ILRMTAD
+125 ILRATAD
-132 KIGYNKNFTIYDSS
+132 RLGYPKSFTIYDSA
-146 DSLRLVGQIIRDLNL
+146 DSERLVGQIIRDLNL

-176 LWKNELVEPA
+176 LWKNELVNPT

-192 FGPYDTKY
+192 FGPFETKY

-208 HRLRRA
+208 YRLMKA
-214 EAMDFDDLLVNV
+214 GAMDFDDLLVNV
-226 VLLFRRNPE
+226 VKLFRE
-235 TLAAFQD
+235 HADVLAAYQE

-262 VLLLGRLHH
+262 VLLLGREHH

-327 SNNVERKPKELWTDV
+327 SNNVERKPKELWTEV

-362 VVSELQRLHRHEA
+362 VVSELKRLHRQEA
-375 VNWREIAVFYRT
+375 LNWREMAVFYRT
-387 NAQSRVIEEFLIDA
+387 NAQSRVLEEFLIDG

-429 LNPADEVSIR
+429 MNPADEVSIR
-439 RVINVPRRGVGD
+439 RVINTPRRGVGD
-451 TSVDKVAAL
+451 TSLDKVAAL

-474 AAQAGVGG
+474 AASAGVGG

-491 ISLIDSL
+491 VTLVDSL
-498 ETEVEHGPAHLLR
+498 EADREHGPAHLLR

-516 SGYLAE
+516 SGYLVE

-531 EGRIE
+531 QGRIE
-536 NLEELIGAAEEFP
+536 NLGELIGAAEEFP

-560 VSDTDEIAGDDKV
+560 VSDTDDIAGDDKV

-578 HSAKGLEFPT
+578 HSAKGLEFPS
-588 VFIIGMEEGVF
+588 VFIIGLEEGIF
-599 PHNRSL
+599 PHSRTL
-605 LEPAALE
+605 LDSTQLE

-627 RLFVSHAWS
+627 RLYLSHAWS
-636 RSLHGS
+636 RNLHGS

-651 LDEIPLELLDR
+651 LDEIPGELLDR
-662 RGSVDTGADEGRGH
+662 KGSVDTGADEGRGQ
-676 LRERSDW
+676 LRGDW
-683 ARTPVPDFRGGSSRG
+683 QQTPVPDFRRKSGG
-698 TARGSRSVT
+698 VT
-707 SAASD
+707 SRASE
-712 ALRPAAREPRTE
+712 ALRPVVREPKVT
-724 HAFAIGDDVVHP
+724 HDFSVGDDVVHP

-743 INIEGAGEKA
+743 IDLVGAGEKA
-753 EAEVRFVERGTKR
+753 EATVRFVDRGTKV

>member
-1 VERRASARASL
+1 
-12 VADSHSVASSGPGEV
+12 V
-27 TDERRVTLD
+27 TDDRRVTLD

-48 EYSGGPLLIVAG
+48 EYVGGPLLIVAG

-74 QLIANGVHPMNILAI
+74 HLIASGVHPMNILAI
-89 TFTNKAAGEMRSR
+89 TFTNKAADEMRAR
-102 VKSLVGDVA
+102 VKSLVGEVA
-111 DRMWVSTFHSACVR
+111 DRMWVSTFHAACVR

-132 KIGYNKNFTIYDSS
+132 KIGYTKNFTIYDSS
-146 DSLRLVGQIIRDLNL
+146 DSQRLIGQIIRDLNL

-176 LWKNELVEPA
+176 LWKNELVDA
-186 GATDTA
+186 GGANDTA
-192 FGPYDTKY
+192 FGPFDKKY
-200 AEIYTEYQ
+200 AEIYSEYQ
-208 HRLRRA
+208 HRLHRA
-214 EAMDFDDLLVNV
+214 GAMDFDDLLVNV
-226 VLLFRRNPE
+226 VMLFRRNPDA
-235 TLAAFQD
+235 LAAFQD

-262 VLLLGRLHH
+262 VLLLGREHH

-327 SNNVERKPKELWTDV
+327 SNNVERKPKELWTEV

-362 VVSELQRLHRHEA
+362 VIAELKRLHRHEA
-375 VNWREIAVFYRT
+375 VNWRETAVFYRT

-414 DRKEVKDAVAYLRCV
+414 DRKEVKDAIAYLRCV
-429 LNPADEVSIR
+429 ANPADEISIR

-451 TSVDKVAAL
+451 TSLDKVAAL
-460 AAQQSIGLSVALRR
+460 AAQQSLGLSVALRR

-482 AALRGINEF
+482 AALRGINDF
-491 ISLIDSL
+491 ITLIDSL
-498 ETEVEHGPAHLLR
+498 AGEVEQGPAHLLR

-522 LRNEDTHEA
+522 LRNEDTIESQ
-531 EGRIE
+531 GRVE

-549 DANDF
+549 DTNDF

-560 VSDTDEIAGDDKV
+560 VSDTDDIAGDDKV

-578 HSAKGLEFPT
+578 HSAKGLEFPN

-599 PHNRSL
+599 PHSRSL
-605 LEPAALE
+605 LESAALE

-627 RLFVSHAWS
+627 RLYVSHAWS

-651 LDEIPLELLDR
+651 LDEIPLDLLDR

-676 LRERSDW
+676 LRERTDW
-683 ARTPVPDFRGGSSRG
+683 SRTPVPDFRGGSSRG
-698 TARGSRSVT
+698 TSRGGSRSVT
-707 SAASD
+707 SAAGD
-712 ALRPAAREPRTE
+712 ALRPPAREPRTE
-724 HAFAIGDDVVHP
+724 HTFSIGDDVVHP

-743 INIEGAGEKA
+743 INVEGTGEKA
-753 EAEVRFVERGTKR
+753 EAEVRFVDRGTKR

>member
-1 VERRASARASL
+1 
-12 VADSHSVASSGPGEV
+12 V
-27 TDERRVTLD
+27 TDDRRVTLD

-48 EYSGGPLLIVAG
+48 EYVGGPLLIVAG

-74 QLIANGVHPMNILAI
+74 HLIASGVHPMNILAI
-89 TFTNKAAGEMRSR
+89 TFTNKAADEMRAR
-102 VKSLVGDVA
+102 VKSLVGEVA
-111 DRMWVSTFHSACVR
+111 DRMWVSTFHAACVR

-132 KIGYNKNFTIYDSS
+132 KIGYTKNFTIYDSS
-146 DSLRLVGQIIRDLNL
+146 DSQRLIGQIIRDLNL

-176 LWKNELVEPA
+176 LWKNELVDA
-186 GATDTA
+186 GGANDTA
-192 FGPYDTKY
+192 FGPFDKKY
-200 AEIYTEYQ
+200 AEIYSEYQ
-208 HRLRRA
+208 HRLHRA
-214 EAMDFDDLLVNV
+214 GAMDFDDLLVNV
-226 VLLFRRNPE
+226 VMLFRRNPDA
-235 TLAAFQD
+235 LAAFQD

-262 VLLLGRLHH
+262 VLLLGREHH

-327 SNNVERKPKELWTDV
+327 SNNVERKPKELWTEV

-362 VVSELQRLHRHEA
+362 VIAELKRLHRHEA
-375 VNWREIAVFYRT
+375 VNWRETAVFYRT

-414 DRKEVKDAVAYLRCV
+414 DRKEVKDAIAYLRCV
-429 LNPADEVSIR
+429 ANPADEISIR
-439 RVINVPRRGVGD
+439 RVINMPRRGVGD
-451 TSVDKVAAL
+451 TSLDKVAAL
-460 AAQQSIGLSVALRR
+460 AAQQSLGLSVALRR

-482 AALRGINEF
+482 AALRGINDF
-491 ISLIDSL
+491 ITLIDSL
-498 ETEVEHGPAHLLR
+498 AGEVEQGPAHLLR

-522 LRNEDTHEA
+522 LRNEDTIESQ
-531 EGRIE
+531 GRVE

-549 DANDF
+549 DTNDF

-560 VSDTDEIAGDDKV
+560 VSDTDDIAGDDKV

-578 HSAKGLEFPT
+578 HSAKGLEFPN

-599 PHNRSL
+599 PHSRSL
-605 LEPAALE
+605 LESAALE

-627 RLFVSHAWS
+627 RLYVSHAWS

-651 LDEIPLELLDR
+651 LDEIPLDLLDR

-676 LRERSDW
+676 LRERTDW
-683 ARTPVPDFRGGSSRG
+683 SRTPVPDFRGGSSRG
-698 TARGSRSVT
+698 TSRAGSRSVT

-712 ALRPAAREPRTE
+712 ALRPPAREPRTE
-724 HAFAIGDDVVHP
+724 HTFSIGDDVVHP

-743 INIEGAGEKA
+743 INVEGTGEKA
-753 EAEVRFVERGTKR
+753 EAEVRFVDRGTKR

>member
-1 VERRASARASL
+1 M
-12 VADSHSVASSGPGEV
+12 
-27 TDERRVTLD
+27 TDDHRVTLD

-74 QLIANGVHPMNILAI
+74 HLIASGVHPMNILAI
-89 TFTNKAAGEMRSR
+89 TFTNKAAEEMRAR
-102 VKSLVGDVA
+102 VRALVGEVA

-125 ILRMTAD
+125 ILRATAD
-132 KIGYNKNFTIYDSS
+132 RLGYPKSFTIYDSS
-146 DSLRLVGQIIRDLNL
+146 DSQRLVGQIIRDLNL

-176 LWKNELVEPA
+176 LWKNELVNPA

-192 FGPYDTKY
+192 FGPFETKY

-208 HRLRRA
+208 YRLMKA
-214 EAMDFDDLLVNV
+214 GAMDFDDLLVNV
-226 VLLFRRNPE
+226 VKLFREHPDVLSGYQE
-235 TLAAFQD
+235 

-262 VLLLGRLHH
+262 VLLLGRTHH

-327 SNNVERKPKELWTDV
+327 SNNVERKPKELWTEV

-362 VVSELQRLHRHEA
+362 VVSELKRLHRHEA

-387 NAQSRVIEEFLIDA
+387 NAQSRVMEEFLIDG

-414 DRKEVKDAVAYLRCV
+414 DRKEVKDAIGYLRCV
-429 LNPADEVSIR
+429 MNPADEVSIR

-451 TSVDKVAAL
+451 TSLDKVAAL
-460 AAQQSIGLSVALRR
+460 AAEQSIGLSVALRR
-474 AAQAGVGG
+474 AATAGVGG

-491 ISLIDSL
+491 VTLIDSL
-498 ETEVEHGPAHLLR
+498 EADRDHGPAHLLR

-531 EGRIE
+531 QGRVE

-560 VSDTDEIAGDDKV
+560 VSDTDDIAGDDKV

-588 VFIIGMEEGVF
+588 VFIIGLEEGIF
-599 PHNRSL
+599 PHSRTL
-605 LEPAALE
+605 LDSTQLE

-621 ITRAER
+621 ITRAEK
-627 RLFVSHAWS
+627 RLYLSHAWS

-651 LDEIPLELLDR
+651 LDEIPAELLDR
-662 RGSVDTGADEGRGH
+662 QGSVDTGADEGRSQ
-676 LRERSDW
+676 LRGDW
-683 ARTPVPDFRGGSSRG
+683 KQTPVPDFRSRSRG
-698 TARGSRSVT
+698 IASR
-707 SAASD
+707 ASE
-712 ALRPAAREPRTE
+712 ALRPAMREPNLS
-724 HAFAIGDDVVHP
+724 HNFSIGDDVVHP

-743 INIEGAGEKA
+743 IDLDGTGEKA
-753 EAEVRFVERGTKR
+753 EATVRFVERGTKV

>member
-1 VERRASARASL
+1 M
-12 VADSHSVASSGPGEV
+12 
-27 TDERRVTLD
+27 TDDRRVTLD

-48 EYSGGPLLIVAG
+48 EYVGGPLLIVAG

-74 QLIANGVHPMNILAI
+74 HLIASGVHPMNILAI
-89 TFTNKAAGEMRSR
+89 TFTNKAADEMRAR
-102 VKSLVGDVA
+102 VKSLVGEVA
-111 DRMWVSTFHSACVR
+111 DRMWVSTFHAACVR

-132 KIGYNKNFTIYDSS
+132 KIGYTKNFTIYDSS
-146 DSLRLVGQIIRDLNL
+146 DSQRLIGQIIRDLNL

-176 LWKNELVEPA
+176 LWKNELVDA
-186 GATDTA
+186 GGANDTA
-192 FGPYDTKY
+192 FGPFDKKY
-200 AEIYTEYQ
+200 AEIYSEYQ
-208 HRLRRA
+208 HRLHRA
-214 EAMDFDDLLVNV
+214 GAMDFDDLLVNV
-226 VLLFRRNPE
+226 VMLFRRNPDA
-235 TLAAFQD
+235 LAAFQD

-262 VLLLGRLHH
+262 VLLLGREHH

-327 SNNVERKPKELWTDV
+327 SNNVERKPKELWTEV

-362 VVSELQRLHRHEA
+362 VIAELKRLHRHEA
-375 VNWREIAVFYRT
+375 VNWRETAVFYRT

-414 DRKEVKDAVAYLRCV
+414 DRKEVKDAIAYLRCV
-429 LNPADEVSIR
+429 ANPADEISIR
-439 RVINVPRRGVGD
+439 RVINMPRRGVGD
-451 TSVDKVAAL
+451 TSLDKVAAL
-460 AAQQSIGLSVALRR
+460 AAQQSLGLSVALRR

-482 AALRGINEF
+482 AALRGINDF
-491 ISLIDSL
+491 ITLIDSL
-498 ETEVEHGPAHLLR
+498 AGEVEQGPAHLLR

-522 LRNEDTHEA
+522 LRNEDTIESQ
-531 EGRIE
+531 GRVE

-549 DANDF
+549 DTNDF

-560 VSDTDEIAGDDKV
+560 VSDTDDIAGDDKV

-578 HSAKGLEFPT
+578 HSAKGLEFPN

-599 PHNRSL
+599 PHSRSL
-605 LEPAALE
+605 LESAALE

-627 RLFVSHAWS
+627 RLYVSHAWS

-651 LDEIPLELLDR
+651 LDEIPLDLLDR

-676 LRERSDW
+676 LRERTDW
-683 ARTPVPDFRGGSSRG
+683 SRTPVPDFRGGSSRG
-698 TARGSRSVT
+698 TSRAGSRSVT

-712 ALRPAAREPRTE
+712 ALRPPAREPRTE
-724 HAFAIGDDVVHP
+724 HTFSIGDDVVHP

-743 INIEGAGEKA
+743 INVEGTGEKA
-753 EAEVRFVERGTKR
+753 EAEVRFVDRGTKR

>member
-1 VERRASARASL
+1 M
-12 VADSHSVASSGPGEV
+12 
-27 TDERRVTLD
+27 TDDRRVTLD

-48 EYSGGPLLIVAG
+48 EYNGGPLLIVAG

-74 QLIANGVHPMNILAI
+74 HLIATGVHPMNILAI
-89 TFTNKAAGEMRSR
+89 TFTNKAAEEMRAR
-102 VKSLVGDVA
+102 VRSLVGEVA
-111 DRMWVSTFHSACVR
+111 NKMWVSTFHAACVR
-125 ILRMTAD
+125 ILRATAD
-132 KIGYNKNFTIYDSS
+132 RLGYPKSFTIYDSA
-146 DSLRLVGQIIRDLNL
+146 DSQRLVGQIIRDLNL
-161 DPKRFPAKGAQARIS
+161 DPKRFPARGAQARIS
-176 LWKNELVEPA
+176 LWKNELVNPA
-186 GATDTA
+186 GATDSA
-192 FGPYDTKY
+192 FGPFETKY
-200 AEIYTEYQ
+200 AEIYNEYQ
-208 HRLRRA
+208 HRLMKA
-214 EAMDFDDLLVNV
+214 GAMDFDDLLVNV
-226 VLLFRRNPE
+226 VRLFRE
-235 TLAAFQD
+235 HADVLAGYQE

-248 VDEYQDTNLAQNEI
+248 VDEFQDTNLAQNEI
-262 VLLLGRLHH
+262 VLLLGREHH

-327 SNNVERKPKELWTDV
+327 SNNVERKPKELWTEV

-362 VVSELQRLHRHEA
+362 VVAELKRLHRHEA
-375 VNWREIAVFYRT
+375 INWREMAIFYRT
-387 NAQSRVIEEFLIDA
+387 NAQSRVVEEFLIDG

-414 DRKEVKDAVAYLRCV
+414 DRKEVKDAIAYLRCV
-429 LNPADEVSIR
+429 MNPADEVSIR
-439 RVINVPRRGVGD
+439 RIINVPRRGVGE
-451 TSVDKVAAL
+451 TSLDKVSAL
-460 AAQQSIGLSVALRR
+460 AAEQNIGLAVALRR
-474 AAQAGVGG
+474 AASAGVGG

-491 ISLIDSL
+491 ITLIDAL
-498 ETEVEHGPAHLLR
+498 EADRDHGPAHLLR
-511 ELLER
+511 ELLQR
-516 SGYLAE
+516 SGYLTE

-531 EGRIE
+531 QGRIE
-536 NLEELIGAAEEFP
+536 NLDELVGAAEEFP

-560 VSDTDEIAGDDKV
+560 VSDTDDIAGDDKV

-588 VFIIGMEEGVF
+588 VFIIGLEEGIF
-599 PHNRSL
+599 PHSRTL
-605 LEPAALE
+605 LDSTQLE

-621 ITRAER
+621 ITRAEQ
-627 RLFVSHAWS
+627 RLYLSHAWS

-651 LDEIPLELLDR
+651 LDEIPAELLDR
-662 RGSVDTGADEGRGH
+662 KGSVDTGADEGRGQM
-676 LRERSDW
+676 RGDW
-683 ARTPVPDFRGGSSRG
+683 KQTPVPDFRRKSGG
-698 TARGSRSVT
+698 VT
-707 SAASD
+707 SRASE
-712 ALRPAAREPRTE
+712 ALRPVAREPKLS
-724 HAFAIGDDVVHP
+724 HNFAIGDDVVHP

-743 INIEGAGEKA
+743 IDLDGVGEKA
-753 EAEVRFVERGTKR
+753 EATVRFVDRGTKV

>member
-1 VERRASARASL
+1 M
-12 VADSHSVASSGPGEV
+12 
-27 TDERRVTLD
+27 TDDHRVTLD

-74 QLIANGVHPMNILAI
+74 HLIASGVHPMNILAI
-89 TFTNKAAGEMRSR
+89 TFTNKAAEEMRAR
-102 VKSLVGDVA
+102 VRALVGEVA

-125 ILRMTAD
+125 ILRATAD
-132 KIGYNKNFTIYDSS
+132 RLGYPKSFTIYDSS
-146 DSLRLVGQIIRDLNL
+146 DSQRLVGQVIRDLNL

-176 LWKNELVEPA
+176 LWKNELVNPA

-192 FGPYDTKY
+192 FGPFETKY

-208 HRLRRA
+208 YRLMKA
-214 EAMDFDDLLVNV
+214 GAMDFDDLLVNV
-226 VLLFRRNPE
+226 VKLFREHPDVLSGYQE
-235 TLAAFQD
+235 

-262 VLLLGRLHH
+262 VLLLGRTHH

-327 SNNVERKPKELWTDV
+327 SNNVERKPKELWTEV

-362 VVSELQRLHRHEA
+362 VVSELKRLHRHEA

-387 NAQSRVIEEFLIDA
+387 NAQSRVMEEFLIDG

-414 DRKEVKDAVAYLRCV
+414 DRKEVKDAIGYLRCV
-429 LNPADEVSIR
+429 MNPADEVSIR

-451 TSVDKVAAL
+451 TSLDKVAAL
-460 AAQQSIGLSVALRR
+460 AAEQSIGLSVALRR
-474 AAQAGVGG
+474 AATAGVGG

-491 ISLIDSL
+491 VTLIDSL
-498 ETEVEHGPAHLLR
+498 EADRDHGPAHLLR

-531 EGRIE
+531 QGRVE

-560 VSDTDEIAGDDKV
+560 VSDTDDIAGDDKV

-588 VFIIGMEEGVF
+588 VFIIGLEEGIF
-599 PHNRSL
+599 PHSRTL
-605 LEPAALE
+605 LDSTQLE

-621 ITRAER
+621 ITRAEK
-627 RLFVSHAWS
+627 RLYLSHAWS

-651 LDEIPLELLDR
+651 LDEIPAELLDR
-662 RGSVDTGADEGRGH
+662 QGSVDTGADEGRGQ
-676 LRERSDW
+676 LRGDW
-683 ARTPVPDFRGGSSRG
+683 KQTPVPDFRSRSRG
-698 TARGSRSVT
+698 I
-707 SAASD
+707 ASQASE
-712 ALRPAAREPRTE
+712 ALRPAMREPNLS
-724 HAFAIGDDVVHP
+724 HNFSIGDDVVHP

-743 INIEGAGEKA
+743 IDLDGTGEKA
-753 EAEVRFVERGTKR
+753 EATVRFVERGTKV

>member
-1 VERRASARASL
+1 M
-12 VADSHSVASSGPGEV
+12 
-27 TDERRVTLD
+27 TDDRRVTLD

-48 EYSGGPLLIVAG
+48 EYVGGPLLIVAG

-74 QLIANGVHPMNILAI
+74 HLIASGVHPMNILAI
-89 TFTNKAAGEMRSR
+89 TFTNKAADEMRAR
-102 VKSLVGDVA
+102 VKSLVGEVA
-111 DRMWVSTFHSACVR
+111 DRMWVSTFHAACVR

-132 KIGYNKNFTIYDSS
+132 KIGYTKNFTIYDSS
-146 DSLRLVGQIIRDLNL
+146 DSQRLIGQIIRDLNL
-161 DPKRFPAKGAQARIS
+161 DPKRFPAKGAQVRIS
-176 LWKNELVEPA
+176 LWKNELVDA
-186 GATDTA
+186 GGANDTA
-192 FGPYDTKY
+192 FGPFDKKY
-200 AEIYTEYQ
+200 AEIYSEYQ
-208 HRLRRA
+208 HRLHRA
-214 EAMDFDDLLVNV
+214 GAMDFDDLLVNV
-226 VLLFRRNPE
+226 VMLFRRNPDA
-235 TLAAFQD
+235 LAAFQD

-262 VLLLGRLHH
+262 VLLLGREHH

-327 SNNVERKPKELWTDV
+327 SNNVERKPKELWTEV

-362 VVSELQRLHRHEA
+362 VIAELKRLHRHEA
-375 VNWREIAVFYRT
+375 VNWRETAVFYRT

-414 DRKEVKDAVAYLRCV
+414 DRKEVKDAIAYLRCV
-429 LNPADEVSIR
+429 ANPADEISIR

-451 TSVDKVAAL
+451 TSLDKVAAL
-460 AAQQSIGLSVALRR
+460 AAQQSLGLSVALRR

-482 AALRGINEF
+482 AALRGINDF
-491 ISLIDSL
+491 ITLIDSL
-498 ETEVEHGPAHLLR
+498 AGEVEQGPAHLLR

-522 LRNEDTHEA
+522 LRNEDTIESQ
-531 EGRIE
+531 GRVE

-549 DANDF
+549 DTNDF

-560 VSDTDEIAGDDKV
+560 VSDTDDIAGDDKV

-578 HSAKGLEFPT
+578 HSAKGLEFPN

-599 PHNRSL
+599 PHSRSL
-605 LEPAALE
+605 LESAALE

-627 RLFVSHAWS
+627 RLYVSHAWS

-651 LDEIPLELLDR
+651 LDEIPLDLLDR

-676 LRERSDW
+676 LRERTDW
-683 ARTPVPDFRGGSSRG
+683 SRTPVPDFRGGSSRG
-698 TARGSRSVT
+698 TSRAGSRSVT

-712 ALRPAAREPRTE
+712 ALRPPAREPRTE
-724 HAFAIGDDVVHP
+724 HTFSIGDDVVHP

-743 INIEGAGEKA
+743 INVEGTGEKA
-753 EAEVRFVERGTKR
+753 EAEVRFVDRGTKR

>member
-1 VERRASARASL
+1 
-12 VADSHSVASSGPGEV
+12 V
-27 TDERRVTLD
+27 TDDRRVTLD

-48 EYSGGPLLIVAG
+48 EYVGGPLLIVAG

-74 QLIANGVHPMNILAI
+74 HLIASGVHPMNILAI
-89 TFTNKAAGEMRSR
+89 TFTNKAADEMRAR
-102 VKSLVGDVA
+102 VKSLVGEVA
-111 DRMWVSTFHSACVR
+111 DRMWVSTFHAACVR

-132 KIGYNKNFTIYDSS
+132 KIGYTKNFTIYDSS
-146 DSLRLVGQIIRDLNL
+146 DSQRLIGQIIRDLNL

-176 LWKNELVEPA
+176 LWKNELVDA
-186 GATDTA
+186 GGANDTA
-192 FGPYDTKY
+192 FGPFDKKY
-200 AEIYTEYQ
+200 AEIYSEYQ
-208 HRLRRA
+208 HRLHRA
-214 EAMDFDDLLVNV
+214 GAMDFDDLLVNV
-226 VLLFRRNPE
+226 VMLFRRNPDA
-235 TLAAFQD
+235 LAAFQD

-262 VLLLGRLHH
+262 VLLLGREHH

-327 SNNVERKPKELWTDV
+327 SNNVERKPKELWTEV

-362 VVSELQRLHRHEA
+362 VIAELKRLHRHEA
-375 VNWREIAVFYRT
+375 VNWRETAVFYRT

-414 DRKEVKDAVAYLRCV
+414 DRKEVKDAIAYLRCV
-429 LNPADEVSIR
+429 ANPADEISIR

-451 TSVDKVAAL
+451 TSLDKVAAL
-460 AAQQSIGLSVALRR
+460 AAQQSLGLSVALRR

-482 AALRGINEF
+482 AALRGINDF
-491 ISLIDSL
+491 ITLIDSL
-498 ETEVEHGPAHLLR
+498 AGEVEQGPAHLLR

-522 LRNEDTHEA
+522 LRNEDTIESQ
-531 EGRIE
+531 GRVE

-549 DANDF
+549 DTNDF

-560 VSDTDEIAGDDKV
+560 VSDTDDIAGDDKV

-578 HSAKGLEFPT
+578 HSAKGLEFPN

-599 PHNRSL
+599 PHSRSL
-605 LEPAALE
+605 LESAALE

-627 RLFVSHAWS
+627 RLYVSHAWS

-651 LDEIPLELLDR
+651 LDEIPLDLLDR
-662 RGSVDTGADEGRGH
+662 RGSVDTGADESRGH
-676 LRERSDW
+676 LRERTDW
-683 ARTPVPDFRGGSSRG
+683 SRTPVPDFRGGSSRG
-698 TARGSRSVT
+698 TSRGGSRSVT

-712 ALRPAAREPRTE
+712 ALRPPAREPRTE
-724 HAFAIGDDVVHP
+724 HTFSIGDDVVHP

-743 INIEGAGEKA
+743 INVEGTGEKA
-753 EAEVRFVERGTKR
+753 EAEVRFVDRGTKR

>member
-1 VERRASARASL
+1 M
-12 VADSHSVASSGPGEV
+12 
-27 TDERRVTLD
+27 TDERRVALD

-48 EYSGGPLLIVAG
+48 EYMGGPLLIVAG

-74 QLIANGVHPMNILAI
+74 HLIASGVHPMNVLAI
-89 TFTNKAAGEMRSR
+89 TFTNKAADEMRAR
-102 VKSLVGDVA
+102 VRSLVGEVA
-111 DRMWVSTFHSACVR
+111 DRMWVSTFHAACVR

-132 KIGYNKNFTIYDSS
+132 KIGYTKNFTIYDSS
-146 DSLRLVGQIIRDLNL
+146 DSQRLVGQIIRDLNL

-176 LWKNELVEPA
+176 LWKNELVDAA
-186 GATDTA
+186 GANDTA
-192 FGPYDTKY
+192 FGPFDKKY
-200 AEIYTEYQ
+200 AEIYSEYQ
-208 HRLRRA
+208 HRLHRA
-214 EAMDFDDLLVNV
+214 GAMDFDDLLVNV
-226 VLLFRRNPE
+226 VMLFRRNPDV
-235 TLAAFQD
+235 LASFQD

-262 VLLLGRLHH
+262 VLLLGREHH

-296 FERAFPDVYTVVLAQ
+296 FEKAFPDVYTVVLAQ

-327 SNNVERKPKELWTDV
+327 SNNVERKPKELWTEV

-362 VVSELQRLHRHEA
+362 VVSELKRLHRHEA
-375 VNWREIAVFYRT
+375 INWREMAVFYRT

-401 DIPYRVIGGTKFY
+401 DIPYRVVGGTKFY
-414 DRKEVKDAVAYLRCV
+414 DRKEVKDAIAYLRCIA
-429 LNPADEVSIR
+429 NAADEISIR

-451 TSVDKVAAL
+451 TSLDKVAAL
-460 AAQQSIGLSVALRR
+460 ASQQNLGLSVALRR
-474 AAQAGVGG
+474 AAQAGVSG
-482 AALRGINEF
+482 AALRGINDF
-491 ISLIDSL
+491 ITLTDSL
-498 ETEVEHGPAHLLR
+498 STEVEQGPAHLLR

-516 SGYLAE
+516 SGYLSE
-522 LRNEDTHEA
+522 LRNEDTIESQ
-531 EGRIE
+531 GRVE

-549 DANDF
+549 DTNDF

-560 VSDTDEIAGDDKV
+560 VSDTDDIAGDDKV

-588 VFIIGMEEGVF
+588 VFIIGMEDGVF
-599 PHNRSL
+599 PHSRSL
-605 LEPAALE
+605 LESAALE

-627 RLFVSHAWS
+627 RLYVSHAWS

-651 LDEIPLELLDR
+651 LDEIPLDLLDR
-662 RGSVDTGADEGRGH
+662 RGSVDSGADEGRGH
-676 LRERSDW
+676 LRERTDW
-683 ARTPVPDFRGGSSRG
+683 SRTPVPDFRGGASRN
-698 TARGSRSVT
+698 GSRSVT

-712 ALRPAAREPRTE
+712 ALRPPAREPRTE
-724 HAFAIGDDVVHP
+724 HTFSIGDDVVHP

-743 INIEGAGEKA
+743 INLEGAGEKA
-753 EAEVRFVERGTKR
+753 EAEVRFVDRGTKR

>member
-1 VERRASARASL
+1 M
-12 VADSHSVASSGPGEV
+12 
-27 TDERRVTLD
+27 TDDRRVTLD

-48 EYSGGPLLIVAG
+48 EYNGGPLLIVAG

-74 QLIANGVHPMNILAI
+74 HLIASGVHPMNILAI
-89 TFTNKAAGEMRSR
+89 TFTNKAAEEMRAR
-102 VKSLVGDVA
+102 VRSLVGDVA
-111 DRMWVSTFHSACVR
+111 DKMWVSTFHAACVR
-125 ILRMTAD
+125 ILRATAD
-132 KIGYNKNFTIYDSS
+132 RLGYPKSFTIYDSA
-146 DSLRLVGQIIRDLNL
+146 DSQRLVGQIIRDLNL

-176 LWKNELVEPA
+176 LWKNELVNPA
-186 GATDTA
+186 GATESA
-192 FGPYDTKY
+192 FGPFETKY

-208 HRLRRA
+208 YRLMKA
-214 EAMDFDDLLVNV
+214 GAMDFDDLLVNV
-226 VLLFRRNPE
+226 VRLFRE
-235 TLAAFQD
+235 HADVLAGYQE

-262 VLLLGRLHH
+262 VLLLGRQHH

-327 SNNVERKPKELWTDV
+327 SNNVERKPKELWTEV

-362 VVSELQRLHRHEA
+362 VVAELKRLHRHEA
-375 VNWREIAVFYRT
+375 VNWREMAIFYRT
-387 NAQSRVIEEFLIDA
+387 NAQSRVIEEFLIDG

-414 DRKEVKDAVAYLRCV
+414 DRKEVKDAIAYLRCV
-429 LNPADEVSIR
+429 MNPADEVSIR

-451 TSVDKVAAL
+451 TSLDKVAAL
-460 AAQQSIGLSVALRR
+460 AAEQSIGLSVALRR
-474 AAQAGVGG
+474 AASAGVGG

-491 ISLIDSL
+491 VTLIDSL
-498 ETEVEHGPAHLLR
+498 EADREHGPAHLLR
-511 ELLER
+511 QLLER

-531 EGRIE
+531 QGRVE
-536 NLEELIGAAEEFP
+536 NLDELVGAAEEFP

-560 VSDTDEIAGDDKV
+560 VSDTDDIAGDDKV

-578 HSAKGLEFPT
+578 HSAKGLEFPA
-588 VFIIGMEEGVF
+588 VFIIGLEEGIF
-599 PHNRSL
+599 PHSRTL
-605 LEPAALE
+605 LDSTQLE

-621 ITRAER
+621 ITRAEQ
-627 RLFVSHAWS
+627 RLYLSHAWS

-651 LDEIPLELLDR
+651 LDEIPAELLDR
-662 RGSVDTGADEGRGH
+662 KGSVDTGADEGRGQM
-676 LRERSDW
+676 RGDW
-683 ARTPVPDFRGGSSRG
+683 KQTPVPDFRRKSSG
-698 TARGSRSVT
+698 VT
-707 SAASD
+707 SRASE
-712 ALRPAAREPRTE
+712 ALRPVVREPKLT
-724 HAFAIGDDVVHP
+724 HNFSIGDDVVHP

-743 INIEGAGEKA
+743 IDLDGTGEKA
-753 EAEVRFVERGTKR
+753 EATVRFVDRGTKV

>member
-1 VERRASARASL
+1 M
-12 VADSHSVASSGPGEV
+12 
-27 TDERRVTLD
+27 TDDRRVTLD

-48 EYSGGPLLIVAG
+48 EYVGGPLLIVAG

-74 QLIANGVHPMNILAI
+74 HLIASGVHPMNILAI
-89 TFTNKAAGEMRSR
+89 TFTNKAADEMRAR
-102 VKSLVGDVA
+102 VKSLVGEVA
-111 DRMWVSTFHSACVR
+111 DRMWVSTFHAACVR

-132 KIGYNKNFTIYDSS
+132 KIGYTKNFTIYDSS
-146 DSLRLVGQIIRDLNL
+146 DSQRLIGQIIRDLNL

-176 LWKNELVEPA
+176 LWKNELVDA
-186 GATDTA
+186 GGANDTA
-192 FGPYDTKY
+192 FGPFDKKY
-200 AEIYTEYQ
+200 AEIYSEYQ
-208 HRLRRA
+208 HRLHRA
-214 EAMDFDDLLVNV
+214 GAMDFDDLLVNV
-226 VLLFRRNPE
+226 VMLFRRNPDA
-235 TLAAFQD
+235 LAAFQD

-262 VLLLGRLHH
+262 VLLLGREHH

-327 SNNVERKPKELWTDV
+327 SNNVERKPKELWTEV

-362 VVSELQRLHRHEA
+362 VVAELKRLHRHEA
-375 VNWREIAVFYRT
+375 VNWRETAVFYRT

-414 DRKEVKDAVAYLRCV
+414 DRKEVKDAIAYLRCV
-429 LNPADEVSIR
+429 ANPADEISIR

-451 TSVDKVAAL
+451 TSLDKVAAL
-460 AAQQSIGLSVALRR
+460 AAQQSLGLSVALRR

-482 AALRGINEF
+482 AALRGINDF
-491 ISLIDSL
+491 ITLVDSL
-498 ETEVEHGPAHLLR
+498 AGEVEQGPAHLLR

-516 SGYLAE
+516 SGYLTE
-522 LRNEDTHEA
+522 LRNEDTIESQ
-531 EGRIE
+531 GRVE

-549 DANDF
+549 DTNDF

-560 VSDTDEIAGDDKV
+560 VSDTDDIAGDDKV

-578 HSAKGLEFPT
+578 HSAKGLEFPN

-599 PHNRSL
+599 PHSRSL
-605 LEPAALE
+605 LESAALE

-627 RLFVSHAWS
+627 RLYVSHAWS

-651 LDEIPLELLDR
+651 LDEIPLDLLDR

-676 LRERSDW
+676 LRERTDW
-683 ARTPVPDFRGGSSRG
+683 SRTPVPDFRGGSSRG
-698 TARGSRSVT
+698 TSRAGSRSVT

-712 ALRPAAREPRTE
+712 ALRPPAREPRTE
-724 HAFAIGDDVVHP
+724 HTFSIGDDVVHP

-743 INIEGAGEKA
+743 INVEGTGEKA

>member
-1 VERRASARASL
+1 M
-12 VADSHSVASSGPGEV
+12 
-27 TDERRVTLD
+27 TDDRRVALD

-48 EYSGGPLLIVAG
+48 EYTGGPLLIVAG

-74 QLIANGVHPMNILAI
+74 HLIASGVHPMNILAI
-89 TFTNKAAGEMRSR
+89 TFTNKAADEMRAR
-102 VKSLVGDVA
+102 VRSLVGEVA
-111 DRMWVSTFHSACVR
+111 DRMWVSTFHAACVR

-132 KIGYNKNFTIYDSS
+132 KIGYTKNFAIYDSA
-146 DSLRLVGQIIRDLNL
+146 DSLRLIGQIIRDLNL

-176 LWKNELVEPA
+176 LWKNEIVDA
-186 GATDTA
+186 GGANDSA
-192 FGPYDTKY
+192 FGPVDKKY

-208 HRLRRA
+208 HRLNRSG
-214 EAMDFDDLLVNV
+214 AMDFDDLLVNV
-226 VLLFRRNPE
+226 VILLRRNPDV
-235 TLAAFQD
+235 LAAFQD

-262 VLLLGRLHH
+262 VLLLGREHH

-327 SNNVERKPKELWTDV
+327 SHNIERKPKELWTEV

-362 VVSELQRLHRHEA
+362 VVSELKRLHRHEA
-375 VNWREIAVFYRT
+375 VNWREMAVFYRT

-414 DRKEVKDAVAYLRCV
+414 DRKEVKDAIAYLRCV
-429 LNPADEVSIR
+429 ANPADEVSIR

-451 TSVDKVAAL
+451 TSLDKVAAL
-460 AAQQSIGLSVALRR
+460 AAQQSLGLSVALRR

-482 AALRGINEF
+482 AALRGINDF

-498 ETEVEHGPAHLLR
+498 VGEIEQGPAHLLR

-516 SGYLAE
+516 SGYLTE
-522 LRNEDTHEA
+522 LRNEDTIEA

-549 DANDF
+549 DTNDF

-560 VSDTDEIAGDDKV
+560 VSDTDDIAGDDKV

-599 PHNRSL
+599 PHSRSL
-605 LEPAALE
+605 LESAALE

-627 RLFVSHAWS
+627 RLYLSHAWS

-651 LDEIPLELLDR
+651 LDEIPLDLLDR

-676 LRERSDW
+676 LRERTDW
-683 ARTPVPDFRGGSSRG
+683 SRTPVPDFRGGTSRG
-698 TARGSRSVT
+698 GSRSGSRSVT

-712 ALRPAAREPRTE
+712 ALRPPSREPRSE
-724 HAFAIGDDVVHP
+724 HSFSIGDDVVHP

-743 INIEGAGEKA
+743 INLEGVGEKA

>member
-1 VERRASARASL
+1 M
-12 VADSHSVASSGPGEV
+12 
-27 TDERRVTLD
+27 TDDRRVTLD

-48 EYSGGPLLIVAG
+48 EYVGGPLLIVAG

-74 QLIANGVHPMNILAI
+74 HLIASGVHPMNILAI
-89 TFTNKAAGEMRSR
+89 TFTNKAADEMRAR
-102 VKSLVGDVA
+102 VKSLVGEVA
-111 DRMWVSTFHSACVR
+111 DRMWVSTFHAACVR

-132 KIGYNKNFTIYDSS
+132 KIGYTKNFTIYDSS
-146 DSLRLVGQIIRDLNL
+146 DSQRLIGQIIRDLNL

-176 LWKNELVEPA
+176 LWKNELVDA
-186 GATDTA
+186 GGANDTA
-192 FGPYDTKY
+192 FGPFDKKY
-200 AEIYTEYQ
+200 AEIYSEYQ
-208 HRLRRA
+208 HRLHRA
-214 EAMDFDDLLVNV
+214 GAMDFDDLLVNV
-226 VLLFRRNPE
+226 VMLFRRNPDA
-235 TLAAFQD
+235 LAAFQD

-262 VLLLGRLHH
+262 VLLLGREHH

-327 SNNVERKPKELWTDV
+327 SNNVERKPKELWTEV

-362 VVSELQRLHRHEA
+362 VIAELKRLHRHEA
-375 VNWREIAVFYRT
+375 VNWRETAVFYRT

-414 DRKEVKDAVAYLRCV
+414 DRKEVKDAIAYLRCV
-429 LNPADEVSIR
+429 ANPADEISIR
-439 RVINVPRRGVGD
+439 RVINVPRRGIGD
-451 TSVDKVAAL
+451 TSLDKVAAL
-460 AAQQSIGLSVALRR
+460 AAQQSLGLSVALRR

-482 AALRGINEF
+482 AALRGINDF
-491 ISLIDSL
+491 ITLIDSL
-498 ETEVEHGPAHLLR
+498 AGEVEQGPAHLLR

-522 LRNEDTHEA
+522 LRNEDTIESQ
-531 EGRIE
+531 GRVE

-549 DANDF
+549 DTNDF

-560 VSDTDEIAGDDKV
+560 VSDTDDIAGDDKV

-578 HSAKGLEFPT
+578 HSAKGLEFPN

-599 PHNRSL
+599 PHSRSL
-605 LEPAALE
+605 LESAALE

-627 RLFVSHAWS
+627 RLYVSHAWS

-651 LDEIPLELLDR
+651 LDEIPLDLLDR

-676 LRERSDW
+676 LRERTDW
-683 ARTPVPDFRGGSSRG
+683 SRTPVPDFRGGSSRG
-698 TARGSRSVT
+698 TSRGGSRSVT

-712 ALRPAAREPRTE
+712 ALRPPAREPRTE
-724 HAFAIGDDVVHP
+724 HTFSIGDDVVHP

-743 INIEGAGEKA
+743 INVEGTGEKA
-753 EAEVRFVERGTKR
+753 EAEVRFVDRGTKR

>member
-1 VERRASARASL
+1 M
-12 VADSHSVASSGPGEV
+12 
-27 TDERRVTLD
+27 TDDRRVTLD

-48 EYSGGPLLIVAG
+48 EYVGGPLLIVAG

-74 QLIANGVHPMNILAI
+74 HLIASGVHPMNILAI
-89 TFTNKAAGEMRSR
+89 TFTNKAADEMRAR
-102 VKSLVGDVA
+102 VKSLVGEVA
-111 DRMWVSTFHSACVR
+111 DRMWVSTFHAACVR

-132 KIGYNKNFTIYDSS
+132 KIGYTKNFTIYDSS
-146 DSLRLVGQIIRDLNL
+146 DSQRLIGQIIRDLNL

-176 LWKNELVEPA
+176 LWKNELVDA
-186 GATDTA
+186 GGANDTA
-192 FGPYDTKY
+192 FGPFDKKY
-200 AEIYTEYQ
+200 AEIYSEYQ
-208 HRLRRA
+208 HRLHRA
-214 EAMDFDDLLVNV
+214 GAMDFDDLLVNV
-226 VLLFRRNPE
+226 VMLFRRNPDA
-235 TLAAFQD
+235 LAAFQD

-262 VLLLGRLHH
+262 VLLLGREHH

-327 SNNVERKPKELWTDV
+327 SNNVERKPKELWTEV

-362 VVSELQRLHRHEA
+362 VIAELKRLHRHEA
-375 VNWREIAVFYRT
+375 VNWRETAVFYRT

-414 DRKEVKDAVAYLRCV
+414 DRKEVKDAIAYLRCV
-429 LNPADEVSIR
+429 ANPADEISIR

-451 TSVDKVAAL
+451 TSLDKVAAL
-460 AAQQSIGLSVALRR
+460 AAQQSLGLSVALRR

-482 AALRGINEF
+482 AALRGINDF
-491 ISLIDSL
+491 ITLIDSL
-498 ETEVEHGPAHLLR
+498 AGEVEQGPAHLLR

-522 LRNEDTHEA
+522 LRNEDTIESQ
-531 EGRIE
+531 GRVE

-549 DANDF
+549 DTNDF

-560 VSDTDEIAGDDKV
+560 VSDTDDIAGDDKV

-578 HSAKGLEFPT
+578 HSAKGLEFPN

-599 PHNRSL
+599 PHSRSL
-605 LEPAALE
+605 LESAALE

-627 RLFVSHAWS
+627 RLYVSHAWS

-651 LDEIPLELLDR
+651 LDEIPLDLLDR

-676 LRERSDW
+676 LRERTDW
-683 ARTPVPDFRGGSSRG
+683 SRTPVPDFRGGSSRG
-698 TARGSRSVT
+698 TSRAGSRSVT

-712 ALRPAAREPRTE
+712 ALRPPAREPRTE
-724 HAFAIGDDVVHP
+724 HTFSIGDDVVHP

-743 INIEGAGEKA
+743 INMEGTGEKA
-753 EAEVRFVERGTKR
+753 EAEVRFVDRGTKR

>member
-1 VERRASARASL
+1 M
-12 VADSHSVASSGPGEV
+12 
-27 TDERRVTLD
+27 TDDRRVTLD

-48 EYSGGPLLIVAG
+48 EYVGGPLLIVAG

-74 QLIANGVHPMNILAI
+74 HLIASGVHPMNILAI
-89 TFTNKAAGEMRSR
+89 TFTNKAADEMRAR
-102 VKSLVGDVA
+102 VKSLVGEVA
-111 DRMWVSTFHSACVR
+111 DRMWVSTFHAACVR

-132 KIGYNKNFTIYDSS
+132 KIGYTKNFTIYDSS
-146 DSLRLVGQIIRDLNL
+146 DSQRLIGQIIRDLNL

-176 LWKNELVEPA
+176 LWKNELVDA
-186 GATDTA
+186 GGANDTA
-192 FGPYDTKY
+192 FGPFDKKY
-200 AEIYTEYQ
+200 AEIYSEYQ
-208 HRLRRA
+208 HRLHRA
-214 EAMDFDDLLVNV
+214 GAMDFDDLLVNV
-226 VLLFRRNPE
+226 VMLFRRNPDA
-235 TLAAFQD
+235 LAAFQD

-262 VLLLGRLHH
+262 VLLLGREHH

-327 SNNVERKPKELWTDV
+327 SNNVERKPKELWTEV

-362 VVSELQRLHRHEA
+362 VVAELKRLHRHEA
-375 VNWREIAVFYRT
+375 VNWRETAVFYRT

-414 DRKEVKDAVAYLRCV
+414 DRKEVKDAIAYLRCV
-429 LNPADEVSIR
+429 ANPADEISIR

-451 TSVDKVAAL
+451 TSLDKVAAL
-460 AAQQSIGLSVALRR
+460 AAQQSLGLSVALRR

-482 AALRGINEF
+482 AALRGINDF
-491 ISLIDSL
+491 ITLVDSL
-498 ETEVEHGPAHLLR
+498 AGEVEQGPAHLLR

-522 LRNEDTHEA
+522 LRNEDTIESQ
-531 EGRIE
+531 GRVE

-549 DANDF
+549 DTNDF

-560 VSDTDEIAGDDKV
+560 VSDTDDIAGDDKV

-578 HSAKGLEFPT
+578 HSAKGLEFPN

-599 PHNRSL
+599 PHSRSL
-605 LEPAALE
+605 LESAALE

-627 RLFVSHAWS
+627 RLYVSHAWS

-651 LDEIPLELLDR
+651 LDEIPLDLLDR

-676 LRERSDW
+676 LRERTDW
-683 ARTPVPDFRGGSSRG
+683 SRTPVPDFRGGASRG
-698 TARGSRSVT
+698 TSRGGSRSVT

-712 ALRPAAREPRTE
+712 ALRPPAREPRTE
-724 HAFAIGDDVVHP
+724 HTFSIGDDVVHP

-743 INIEGAGEKA
+743 INVEGTGEKA

>member
-1 VERRASARASL
+1 M
-12 VADSHSVASSGPGEV
+12 
-27 TDERRVTLD
+27 TDDRRVTLD

-48 EYSGGPLLIVAG
+48 EYVGGPLLIVAG

-74 QLIANGVHPMNILAI
+74 HLIASGVHPMNILAI
-89 TFTNKAAGEMRSR
+89 TFTNKAADEMRAR
-102 VKSLVGDVA
+102 VKSLVGEVA
-111 DRMWVSTFHSACVR
+111 DRMWVSTFHAACVR

-132 KIGYNKNFTIYDSS
+132 KIGYTKNFTIYDSS
-146 DSLRLVGQIIRDLNL
+146 DSQRLIGQIIRDLNL

-176 LWKNELVEPA
+176 LWKNELVDA
-186 GATDTA
+186 GGANDTA
-192 FGPYDTKY
+192 FGPFDKKY
-200 AEIYTEYQ
+200 AEIYSEYQ
-208 HRLRRA
+208 HRLHRA
-214 EAMDFDDLLVNV
+214 GAMDFDDLLVNV
-226 VLLFRRNPE
+226 VMLFRRNPDA
-235 TLAAFQD
+235 LAAFQD

-262 VLLLGRLHH
+262 VLLLGREHH

-327 SNNVERKPKELWTDV
+327 SNNVERKPKELWTEV

-362 VVSELQRLHRHEA
+362 VIAELKRLHRHEA
-375 VNWREIAVFYRT
+375 VNWRETAVFYRT

-414 DRKEVKDAVAYLRCV
+414 DRKEVKDAIAYLRCV
-429 LNPADEVSIR
+429 ANPADEISIR

-451 TSVDKVAAL
+451 TSLDKVAAL
-460 AAQQSIGLSVALRR
+460 AAQQSLGLSVALRR

-482 AALRGINEF
+482 AALRGINDF
-491 ISLIDSL
+491 ITLVDSL
-498 ETEVEHGPAHLLR
+498 AGEVEQGPAHLLR

-522 LRNEDTHEA
+522 LRNEDTIESQ
-531 EGRIE
+531 GRVE

-549 DANDF
+549 DTNDF

-560 VSDTDEIAGDDKV
+560 VSDTDDIAGDDKV

-578 HSAKGLEFPT
+578 HSAKGLEFPN

-599 PHNRSL
+599 PHSRSL
-605 LEPAALE
+605 LESAALE

-627 RLFVSHAWS
+627 RLYVSHAWS

-651 LDEIPLELLDR
+651 LDEIPLDLLDR

-676 LRERSDW
+676 LRERTDW
-683 ARTPVPDFRGGSSRG
+683 SRTPVPDFRGGSSRG
-698 TARGSRSVT
+698 TSRGGSRSVT

-712 ALRPAAREPRTE
+712 ALRPPAREPRTE
-724 HAFAIGDDVVHP
+724 HTFSIGDDVVHP

-743 INIEGAGEKA
+743 INVEGTGEKA
-753 EAEVRFVERGTKR
+753 EAEVRFVDRGTKR